1 MNDLHGIL
9 FAYHSDSNLGELTR
23 PPQYLSLCPSAVGTA

>member
-23 PPQYLSLCPSAVGTA
+23 PRNTCPSAVGTA

>member
-9 FAYHSDSNLGELTR
+9 FAYRSDSKLGELTR
-23 PPQYLSLCPSAVGTA
+23 PATPALCPSAAGTA